1 MVITILAGV
10 FMLGVCIIIHELG
23 HLLMGKAVGVK
34 AEIFSVGY
42 GRGIWKKKIGDTTWQ
57 VTAIPLGGY
66 VKFYGDDYDEGR
78 DVKGGFFSVSPL
90 KRIIP
95 VLGGPLFNLIL
106 GLIIFLG
113 LGMFTAPPSNQV
125 TILEELGQDSPA
137 HQGGLRTGDRVVA
150 IKGEPV
156 ENFYDIQ
163 NKVILSGGK
172 PLPFEVIRDG
182 EKKTLEITPAVDA
195 AGRASIG
202 IRVQTLDIRVP

>member
-1 MVITILAGV
+1 MVITILAGG

-57 VTAIPLGGY
+57 ITAIPLGGY

-78 DVKGGFFSVSPL
+78 DVPGGFFSVPPL
-90 KRIIP
+90 KRIVP

-106 GLIIFLG
+106 GAIIFLG

-125 TILEELGQDSPA
+125 TILEELGVDSPA
-137 HQGGLRTGDRVVA
+137 HQGGLRTGDTVIA
-150 IKGEPV
+150 IKGEYLDV
-156 ENFYDIQ
+156 FSAI
-163 NKVILSGGK
+163 
-172 PLPFEVIRDG
+172 EVIDLERHIIDG
-182 EKKTLEITPAVDA
+182 GRKLQLEV
-195 AGRASIG
+195 GRPRTRQGRRQRQQRLRKRRKRKILQPV
-202 IRVQTLDIRVP
+202 RKL